1 MLDSVELREQA
12 RRYRQTANNES
23 TPQLKQMLTS
33 HALALAQLAE
43 RVERRE
49 AAQNEHLV

>member
-1 MLDSVELREQA
+1 MIDAAELREQA
-12 RRYRQTANNES
+12 RRYRQTANHET
-23 TPQLKQMLTS
+23 TPQLKQMLAS

-49 AAQNEHLV
+49 AAQAEHAD